1 MLPERRQNARCRF
14 REELGETRFT
24 RCSRRCS
31 SADLLKAQRPGVQW
45 VETAIGLTNA
55 KRDAVISSDWSPTAG
70 WPRGCATTCYMC
82 YDHATM
88 SRTITQRELR
98 NDSAAVLREVE
109 AGATVI
115 VTRNGTPVAELRP
128 LRPHRFVP
136 RRTIADAGAR
146 APRID
151 ADRFRADVD
160 AVIDQRIDG

>member
-1 MLPERRQNARCRF
+1 
-14 REELGETRFT
+14 
-24 RCSRRCS
+24 
-31 SADLLKAQRPGVQW
+31 
-45 VETAIGLTNA
+45 
-55 KRDAVISSDWSPTAG
+55 
-70 WPRGCATTCYMC
+70 
-82 YDHATM
+82 M

-98 NDSAAVLREVE
+98 NDSAALLREVE

-151 ADRFRADVD
+151 ADRFRVDVD